1 MLKSILFQIAIT
13 CKYKLMYTLVP
24 IWISKFKFKSVLE
37 WWKIMENILTCIN
50 TRLTSS
56 QQTSLPTTN
65 FWSYISKDLQS
76 KYKSPKFSMSRMTWP
91 LHHQQTNDHFIP
103 THDWTLL
110 YLYRHSF
117 VPNEMECMNLPK
129 ICGRQPHK
137 SMSIYHPVYNHR
149 CVDDTYPTD
158 CVL

>member
-56 QQTSLPTTN
+56 QKQIFEVIFLRIYKANTKVQNFPCLGWHDHCITSRP
-65 FWSYISKDLQS
+65 
-76 KYKSPKFSMSRMTWP
+76 
-91 LHHQQTNDHFIP
+91 NDHFIP